1 MVDDEE
7 KDIIYTNTKMNKNYN
22 IGKFVY
28 DKKKKEFKIKSKF
41 PFYGKRTGNLVK
53 QMEDAFWKTLS
64 KWYDKP
70 LNSDNTTLDIINDKK
85 FKVKIK

>member
-7 KDIIYTNTKMNKNYN
+7 KDIIYTQPKLNKDFN

-28 DKKKKEFKIKSKF
+28 DKSKDEFKIKSKY
-41 PFYGKRTGNLVK
+41 PFLLTRTNNLVER
-53 QMEDAFWKTLS
+53 MEQSFWKTLS
-64 KWYDKP
+64 KWYDKT
-70 LNSDNTTLDIINDKK
+70 LNSDNTTLDIISDKK